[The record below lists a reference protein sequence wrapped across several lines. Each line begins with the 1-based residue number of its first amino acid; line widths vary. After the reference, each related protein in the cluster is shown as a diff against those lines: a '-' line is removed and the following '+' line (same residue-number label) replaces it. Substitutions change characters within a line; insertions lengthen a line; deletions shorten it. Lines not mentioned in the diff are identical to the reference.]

1 MKVFQEKKR
10 QQLKKDDQDKVMRIC
25 VHQSKKYN
33 AEKARTY
40 YRLETGNRSISAYLR
55 TCSKIL

>member
-25 VHQSKKYN
+25 IHQSKNIMQRK
-33 AEKARTY
+33 
-40 YRLETGNRSISAYLR
+40 LELIIDLKQATDQ
-55 TCSKIL
+55 